1 MVEPRGFSLD
11 DARVKRAG
19 LDYWPRVKPLIWP
32 DWKLLEKKLPE
43 FGEPFFFS
51 SEGTRDYWDVRF
63 PPRTLL
69 VFGRESDGLPLGIRQ
84 SHNDHMLRLPMVDPQ
99 LRSLNLANTVAVVL
113 YEVLRQRHRALNSNR

>member
-1 MVEPRGFSLD
+1 MRC
-11 DARVKRAG
+11 
-19 LDYWPRVKPLIWP
+19 DYFGAAAASGTRRPSVSVAHFLLHCL
-32 DWKLLEKKLPE
+32 LLESPCRDDVP
-43 FGEPFFFS
+43 GE
-51 SEGTRDYWDVRF
+51 GARDYWDVLF
-63 PPRTLL
+63 PPRTVL